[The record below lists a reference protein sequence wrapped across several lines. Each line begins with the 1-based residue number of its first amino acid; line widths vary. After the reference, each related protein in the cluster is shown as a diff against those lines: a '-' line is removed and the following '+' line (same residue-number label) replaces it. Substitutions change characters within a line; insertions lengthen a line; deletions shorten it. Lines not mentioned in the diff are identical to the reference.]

1 MVALRVIVGAL
12 LLGLGRKIYWL
23 FVAAVGFAAGLALA
37 SRFLQNQ
44 TELVVILVALG
55 LGVLGAV
62 LAIFFQR
69 LAISLAGFVA
79 GALIVDALFKAAGSG
94 NSWLFYVL
102 LIVGGIIGA
111 VLVSVM
117 FDWALIL
124 LSSAA
129 GSFLIIQS
137 LQLKGLVEV
146 FLLLVLVI
154 VGISIQFGLMRRE
167 KRKS

>member
-1 MVALRVIVGAL
+1 MVALKVIVGAL
-12 LLGLGRKIYWL
+12 LLSLGRKIYWL
-23 FVAAVGFAAGLALA
+23 FVAAIGFAAGLALA
-37 SRFLQNQ
+37 SRLFQNQ
-44 TELVVILVALG
+44 SEWVLLLVALG
-55 LGVLGAV
+55 FGVIGAV

-111 VLVSVM
+111 VLVSVV

-124 LSSAA
+124 LSSVA
-129 GSFLIIQS
+129 GSLLIVQS
-137 LQLKGLVEV
+137 LKLTGLVEIV
-146 FLLLVLVI
+146 ALLVLFLA
-154 VGISIQFGLMRRE
+154 GLSIQFGLMRRE
-167 KRKS
+167 KR